1 LSRAFSKALTPETA
15 VTFNYLIGNSVAWT
29 VLFFVLVAL
38 AVFTQLTKT
47 TKSKSLPVFLRALI
61 KAAPALFLSGLCFY
75 LELYLV
81 GAGFLFCALGDILL
95 DLPEERFPLAFEF
108 GVVSFAVGLIVFAVA
123 SYYKPLA
130 GHPLRPLAITNIA
143 IALFII
149 RWVLKFIPK
158 SRRKLELAYFG
169 LLIAS
174 NFFASHSNAAVFLGS
189 SLWFM
194 SDLSIGLSTYVKE
207 TPTNSLDTLGL
218 YDLGLYFLAIGFLNL

>member
-1 LSRAFSKALTPETA
+1 M
-15 VTFNYLIGNSVAWT
+15 TFNYLIRDSGAYT
-29 VLFFVLVAL
+29 LLFFVLVAL

-47 TKSKSLPVFLRALI
+47 TWSKSLPVFLRALL

-75 LELYLV
+75 LGLQLV
-81 GAGFLFCALGDILL
+81 GAGFLLCAAGDVLL

-108 GVVSFAVGLIVFAVA
+108 GVGAFGVALIVFAVA

-130 GHPLRPLAITNIA
+130 QHPLRPLVITNIA

-149 RWVLKFIPK
+149 RWVYPKIPR

-169 LLIAS
+169 LLIIT
-174 NFFASHSNAAVFLGS
+174 NFFASTSNAAVFLGG

-194 SDLSIGLSTYVKE
+194 SDLSIGLSTYVKD